1 MIVMGVDIGS
11 TTAKAVLMNED
22 GKLIARDLIPT
33 GVWVDKAIETVRE
46 HVCKQAC
53 ILPADI
59 DYCISTG
66 YGRLRVPYMDA
77 QVTEITCHARGLHS
91 VIPDAKTVIDIGGQ
105 DSKVISLAEDGSI
118 LNFVMNDQCAA
129 GTGRFIDVMSKI
141 MGIPI
146 EEVGDFALRGTQP
159 AAISSVCTVFA
170 ESEVISK
177 ASSGVSPE
185 NLMAGIH
192 LSIARRIKGLVGQ
205 HKKPPLAMTGGLA
218 QNKGLVAAL
227 EQILECSIVV
237 PDDPQ
242 IIGALGAAIIARER
256 IMED

>member
-1 MIVMGVDIGS
+1 MYVLGVDIGS
-11 TTAKAVLMNED
+11 TTAKAVIMDEKGSVLAKD
-22 GKLIARDLIPT
+22 IIPT
-33 GVWVDKAIETVRE
+33 GVWVDKAIDKVRAN
-46 HVCKQAC
+46 VCQKAG
-53 ILPADI
+53 IDPKDI
-59 DYCISTG
+59 EYCVSTG

-91 VIPDAKTVIDIGGQ
+91 VMPDVKTVIDIGGQ
-105 DSKVISLAEDGSI
+105 DSKVISLDENGSI

-129 GTGRFIDVMSKI
+129 GTGRFIDVMSRI
-141 MGIPI
+141 MDIPI
-146 EEVGDFALRGTQP
+146 EEVGDFALRGTEP

-185 NLMAGIH
+185 NIMAGIH
-192 LSIARRIKGLVGQ
+192 LSIARRLKGLVGQ
-205 HKKPPLAMTGGLA
+205 HNVPPVAMTGGLA

-227 EQILECSIVV
+227 EKILNCKITV

-256 IMED
+256 MMEE

>member
-11 TTAKAVLMNED
+11 TTAKAVLLNEECNT
-22 GKLIARDLIPT
+22 IARSLIPT
-33 GVWVDKAIETVRE
+33 GVWVDKAIETIRDN
-46 HVCKQAC
+46 VCKQAQ
-53 ILPADI
+53 IKSSQI
-59 DYCISTG
+59 DYCVSTG

-91 VIPDAKTVIDIGGQ
+91 VLPQVRTVIDIGGQ
-105 DSKVISLAEDGSI
+105 DSKVISMDENGSI
-118 LNFVMNDQCAA
+118 FNFVMNDQCAA

-141 MGIPI
+141 MNIPI
-146 EEVGDFALRGTQP
+146 EQVGDFALRATEP
-159 AAISSVCTVFA
+159 ASISSVCTVFA

-177 ASSGVSPE
+177 ASTGVSPE
-185 NLMAGIH
+185 NIMAGIH

-205 HKKPPLAMTGGLA
+205 NNVPPIAMTGGLA
-218 QNKGLVAAL
+218 QNNGLVAAL
-227 EQILECSIVV
+227 NEVLKTDLLV

-256 IMED
+256 MIDS

>member
-1 MIVMGVDIGS
+1 MRVLGVDIGS
-11 TTAKAVLMNED
+11 TTAKAVIMDETGAVL
-22 GKLIARDLIPT
+22 GRSIIPT
-33 GVWVDKAIETVRE
+33 GVWVDKAIQTVRQN
-46 HVCKQAC
+46 VCDQAG
-53 ILPADI
+53 ITPEDI
-59 DYCISTG
+59 DYCVSTG

-91 VIPDAKTVIDIGGQ
+91 VIPEAKTVIDIGGQ
-105 DSKVISLAEDGSI
+105 DSKVISLDKDGSI

-129 GTGRFIDVMSKI
+129 GTGRFIDVMSRI
-141 MGIPI
+141 MDIPI
-146 EEVGDFALRGTQP
+146 EEVGDFALRADEP

-177 ASSGVSPE
+177 ASTGVSAE
-185 NLMAGIH
+185 NIMAGIH

-205 HKKPPLAMTGGLA
+205 HNVPPVAMTGGLA

-227 EQILECSIVV
+227 EQILNCSIIV

-256 IMED
+256 MIVD